1 MTRQCTLEN
10 TICATGV
17 GLHTGQKVNL
27 LLRPADPNT
36 GIVFRRIDFEEPV
49 EILAAVENIVDS
61 TMSTVLGKGKV
72 TVSNVEPLLAA
83 FAGMG
88 IDNAFVDVNAAEVPA
103 MDGSAG
109 PFVFLIQSAGIK
121 AQDALR
127 QYIRIKKTVSLGEG
141 EERGQLSPCNE
152 YKLTY
157 LRTYHSSSQGSN
169 SKKIQIILS
178 PVIFQREISRARS
191 FSFARDEEMLQ
202 NKTQSNNGRR
212 DKVVSND
219 DYRVQDANGLR
230 YADEFLRHQLLN
242 TIGQLYIIGHRLL
255 GEYIGH
261 QMSHKMNTD
270 LLRALLE
277 DDSAWEL
284 VPADTQ
290 SDVPDSSRRAVV
302 AL

>member
-10 TICATGV
+10 TICATGM

-27 LLRPADPNT
+27 LLRPADPDT

-49 EILAAVENIVDS
+49 EILAAVGNIVDS
-61 TMSTVLGKGKV
+61 TMSTVLGKGGV

-88 IDNAFVDVNAAEVPA
+88 IDNAFVDVSAAEVPA

-121 AQDALR
+121 AQDAFR
-127 QYIRIKKTVSLGEG
+127 QFIRIKKTVSLCEG
-141 EERGQLSPCNE
+141 EQRLQLSPCNE

-157 LRTYHSSSQGSN
+157 SNTYHSSFHGSS
-169 SKKIQIILS
+169 SKKIQILLS
-178 PVIFQREISRARS
+178 SGVFQREISRARS

-202 NKTQSNNGRR
+202 NKTQSNYGCR
-212 DKVVSND
+212 DEAVTND
-219 DYRVQDANGLR
+219 SYRVQEADSLR
-230 YADEFLRHQLLN
+230 YTDEFLRHRLLD
-242 TIGQLYIIGHRLL
+242 TIGQLYLIGHRLL

-261 QMSHKMNTD
+261 QASHKMNTR
-270 LLRALLE
+270 LLHTLLE
-277 DDSAWEL
+277 DDNAWEL

-290 SDVPDSSRRAVV
+290 SDDRGSLRRKAV